1 MPISEKDVSHVAEL
15 ANLELTA
22 EESARMLQDLNSILS
37 HVAQLNE
44 LDTTSIPPMSQVGE
58 QLAEWSGSIPS
69 AQALR
74 ADIPV
79 ASLDREQV
87 LAAAPDAD
95 RVFFKVPKVI
105 ER

>member
-1 MPISEKDVSHVAEL
+1 MPISEQDVSHVAEL
-15 ANLELTA
+15 ANLELTG

-44 LDTTSIPPMSQVGE
+44 LDTTSVEPMSQVGE

-74 ADIPV
+74 ADVSV
-79 ASLDREQV
+79 ASLNREQV

-95 RVFFKVPKVI
+95 HVFFKVPKVI
-105 ER
+105 KR